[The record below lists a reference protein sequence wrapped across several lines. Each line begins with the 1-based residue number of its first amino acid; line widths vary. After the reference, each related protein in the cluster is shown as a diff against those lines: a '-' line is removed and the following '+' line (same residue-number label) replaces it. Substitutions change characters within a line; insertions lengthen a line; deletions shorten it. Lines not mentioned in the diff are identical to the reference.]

1 MNPTLSAPLD
11 VKLMNVTA
19 TALFWAVGAFGLAV
33 ALWWGLRHPLFAIS
47 TIRVEGDVIHTNAV
61 TLRANVAH
69 RLTGNFFTLD
79 LAGARSA
86 FESVPWVRRASVH
99 REFPDHLVVQVQE
112 HRPVAYWGP
121 DDGSHLVNQQGEVFE
136 ANLGDLDSDDLPRL
150 IGPPGQSAAVLSMY
164 RALNPLFGII
174 DASIDLLELSDRG
187 SWRTELDTGT
197 NVELGRG
204 AESEIIERVTR
215 FVRTVGQSAARYE
228 RAPDAIESADLRH
241 PSAYAL
247 KIRGVTTVTADAIKQ
262 QKPSG
267 SGPKPADKTRDR

>member
-121 DDGSHLVNQQGEVFE
+121 DDGSLLVNQQGEVFE
-136 ANLGDLDSDDLPRL
+136 VNLGDLDSDDLPRL
-150 IGPPGQSAAVLSMY
+150 IGPQGQSAAVLSMH
-164 RALNPLFGII
+164 RALNPLFGTI
-174 DASIDLLELSDRG
+174 DVSIDLVELSDRG
-187 SWRTELDTGT
+187 SWRA
-197 NVELGRG
+197 ELGSG
-204 AESEIIERVTR
+204 RVL
-215 FVRTVGQSAARYE
+215 Q
-228 RAPDAIESADLRH
+228 
-241 PSAYAL
+241 
-247 KIRGVTTVTADAIKQ
+247 
-262 QKPSG
+262 
-267 SGPKPADKTRDR
+267 